1 MPIMKFHKTHFT
13 KPQNI
18 AKKKKKN
25 QVQKLKTKSLSVELT
40 FVVVPWNNS
49 DTLDLF
55 SCRQQVVPDFVD
67 EFTSQHVVES
77 DINVVALFP

>member
-18 AKKKKKN
+18 APKKN

-77 DINVVALFP
+77 DMNVVALFP